1 MRRPRLT
8 RVRPNVLPIEL
19 VSIAD
24 GDFKEELLRTRRA
37 WITVEYRGGEV
48 DCTVWR
54 IDRLTPESNILR
66 NLRSRPRFRA
76 LVGLRALCITNQTQV
91 LLKAWQFQ
99 NNRLDHPTGGEPDGS
114 DLCFLAE
121 VRRLQKT
128 RVFR

>member
-76 LVGLRALCITNQTQV
+76 LVGLWALCITNQTQV

-99 NNRLDHPTGGEPDGS
+99 DNRLDHRIGGEPDGS